1 MKKKSNPVKTSDG
14 LHKSSLPKEAVALF
28 KAALKAQKNAQ
39 APYSG
44 YLIGSGVRMK
54 NGKVFGGCNVE
65 NASYGGTVCA
75 ERNAIFSAVAASGSQ
90 AIQEILVISNEKIPW
105 PPCGFCRQVI
115 AEFAL
120 PTTQIFAA
128 NPQGHWKMWLFKDLM
143 PEAFTP
149 EHLK

>member
-1 MKKKSNPVKTSDG
+1 MKKKTESKVSLENLNKTPI
-14 LHKSSLPKEAVALF
+14 PKKAVALF
-28 KAALKAQKNAQ
+28 NAALKAQKNAH

-44 YLIGSGVRMK
+44 YFIGAGVRMK

-75 ERNAIFSAVAASGSQ
+75 ERNAIFSAVASAGTQ
-90 AIQEILVISNEKIPW
+90 AIEEILVISNEKIPW

-115 AEFAL
+115 AEFAH
-120 PTTQIFAA
+120 PTTKIYAA